1 MTDFCITAVRY
12 NKDKSHIEYVK
23 VREEKETTIG
33 EQRTVARA
41 FVADLIRL
49 DKATFQT
56 RVQTKDGKWTRGANV
71 HLIDDVYLTTDRNS
85 TERDNLGNLPEF

>member
-1 MTDFCITAVRY
+1 MADFCITAVRY
-12 NKDKSHIEYVK
+12 SKDRNHIEYVQ
-23 VREEKETTIG
+23 VREEKSKTIG
-33 EQRTVARA
+33 APRTVARA

-49 DKATFQT
+49 EKASFQT
-56 RVQTKDGKWTRGANV
+56 RMKTADDTWMRGADV

>member
-12 NKDKSHIEYVK
+12 NKDKSHIEEVM
-23 VREEKETTIG
+23 VREEMEKKIG
-33 EQRTVARA
+33 KPRTVARA

-56 RVQTKDGKWTRGANV
+56 RIQKADGKWAIGANV
-71 HLIDDVYLTTDRNS
+71 HLINDEYLTTDRNS
-85 TERDNLGNLPEF
+85 TKRDNLGNLPEF